1 MHEAIEAMECFEKRP
16 QTLNPKPW
24 QPGKM
29 KDIIKAMESFNDNLI
44 GGKKLVKALERD
56 TVCAL
61 LSITA
66 PYPVE
71 KNENMME
78 RNEST

>member
-1 MHEAIEAMECFEKRP
+1 MLPRP

-24 QPGKM
+24 KPGKM

-61 LSITA
+61 FSI
-66 PYPVE
+66 PDPHPVDKHGNMME
-71 KNENMME
+71 KNE
-78 RNEST
+78 ST

>member
-1 MHEAIEAMECFEKRP
+1 
-16 QTLNPKPW
+16 
-24 QPGKM
+24 M

-61 LSITA
+61 FPI
-66 PYPVE
+66 PVPHPVE
-71 KNENMME
+71 KKMRM
-78 RNEST
+78 